1 MSMAKL
7 KLVRSQES
15 TKKPKLMCNHPELEE
30 SDDDYII
37 KTNDIQENDANLKK
51 QMLCRRTQLVKSTGG
66 WRRRVEW
73 DRTRCKTHN

>member
-7 KLVRSQES
+7 KLVRSQERPR
-15 TKKPKLMCNHPELEE
+15 KPKLMCNHLEE
-30 SDDDYII
+30 SDDDDII
-37 KTNDIQENDANLKK
+37 KTNDIQENDDDLKK
-51 QMLCRRTQLVKSTGG
+51 QMICRRTQLVKSTGG